1 MIENRKTGILIFRV
15 LIGFSILKDFFAYFH
30 NRSYLFHSDGIVSYE
45 TYQDIMN
52 YHKLDYLNI
61 DFINHTNVVIFC
73 ILGIIF
79 SITFILGVF
88 PRISALVLFFLL
100 LIFKF
105 RNIFLLDG
113 GDNIITAI
121 LPLFLFINSE
131 SLIASYNKLKEKLS
145 INNNFYVHQA
155 HKLFVFSIM
164 LQICIVYLFAG
175 LHKLQ
180 GEVWINGT
188 ALYYILNTE
197 DFSAYAI
204 NEYITQ
210 SPIIVNF
217 LTWFTIAFQLSF
229 PFLVWLP
236 KTRKAVLILGIL
248 LHLGIF
254 VMMRIDNFSFIMLA
268 SYAIFFTDGEY
279 ELLLTKTKKFIR
291 I

>member
-1 MIENRKTGILIFRV
+1 MENRKTGILVFRV
-15 LIGFSILKDFFAYFH
+15 LIGLSILKDFFAYFH
-30 NRSYLFHSDGIVSYE
+30 NRSYLFNKNGIVSYE

-52 YHKLDYLNI
+52 YYKLDWLNI
-61 DFINHTNVVIFC
+61 DFTNTTNVIIFC
-73 ILGIIF
+73 ILGIAF
-79 SITFILGVF
+79 SVTFILGVL
-88 PRISALVLFFLL
+88 PRFSALILFFLL
-100 LIFKF
+100 MVFKF
-105 RNIFLLDG
+105 RNIFLMDG

-131 SLIASYNKLKEKLS
+131 SLIGAYNRLKEKWG
-145 INNNFYVHQA
+145 INNNYYVLQT
-155 HKLFVFSIM
+155 HKLFVFGIM
-164 LQICIVYLFAG
+164 LQICIVYIFAG

-180 GEVWINGT
+180 GEVWTNGT
-188 ALYYILNTE
+188 ALYYILNSG

-204 NEYITQ
+204 NEYITRL
-210 SPIIVNF
+210 PIIVYF

-236 KTRKAVLILGIL
+236 KTRKAVLILGIF

-268 SYAIFFTDGEY
+268 CYAVFFTNREY
-279 ELLLTKTKKFIR
+279 ELLKTKTKKIIR

>member
-1 MIENRKTGILIFRV
+1 MENRKTGILVFRV
-15 LIGFSILKDFFAYFH
+15 LIGLSILKDFFAYFH
-30 NRSYLFHSDGIVSYE
+30 NRSYLFNKNGIVSYE

-52 YHKLDYLNI
+52 YYKLDWLNI
-61 DFINHTNVVIFC
+61 DFTNTTNVIIFC
-73 ILGIIF
+73 ILGIVF
-79 SITFILGVF
+79 SVTFILGVL
-88 PRISALVLFFLL
+88 PRFSALILFFLL
-100 LIFKF
+100 MVFKF
-105 RNIFLLDG
+105 RNIFLMDG

-131 SLIASYNKLKEKLS
+131 SLIGAYNRLKEKGG
-145 INNNFYVHQA
+145 INNNYYVLHT
-155 HKLFVFSIM
+155 HKLFVFGIM
-164 LQICIVYLFAG
+164 LQICIVYIFAG

-180 GEVWINGT
+180 GEVWTNGT
-188 ALYYILNTE
+188 ALYYILNSG

-204 NEYITQ
+204 NEYITRL
-210 SPIIVNF
+210 PIIVYF

-236 KTRKAVLILGIL
+236 KTRKSVLILGII

-268 SYAIFFTDGEY
+268 CYAVFFTDHEY
-279 ELLLTKTKKFIR
+279 EILKTKTKKIIR